1 MKTTLF
7 ALLGVSL
14 FLGGCGARPLRPA
27 LGGAPESQFARVAFQ
42 QRDDDHATLKWNA
55 AGKPLAAPPRFRK

>member
-14 FLGGCGARPLRPA
+14 FLGGCGAAPLRPA
-27 LGGAPESQFARVAFQ
+27 LGGAPEGSFATTAGP
-42 QRDDDHATLKWNA
+42 QRDDHSTLRWNA
-55 AGKPLAAPPRFRK
+55 KLKPLAAPARLRK